1 MVKNRFS
8 MIDDLTNDHT
18 GSSKKFSDPFNFA
31 NVDVSDVRILTQNR
45 FIWHDCQP
53 YKYHLSRFVSWK

>member
-18 GSSKKFSDPFNFA
+18 RSSKKFSDPFNFA
-31 NVDVSDVRILTQNR
+31 NVDVSDVRKFDSKSIYLAWLPTLQIS
-45 FIWHDCQP
+45 FI
-53 YKYHLSRFVSWK
+53 

>member
-31 NVDVSDVRILTQNR
+31 NVDVSDVRKFCSKSIYSAWLLTLQIS
-45 FIWHDCQP
+45 FI
-53 YKYHLSRFVSWK
+53 

>member
-18 GSSKKFSDPFNFA
+18 RSSKKFSDPFNFA
-31 NVDVSDVRILTQNR
+31 NVDVSDVRKFGSRSIYSAWLLTLKIT
-45 FIWHDCQP
+45 FI
-53 YKYHLSRFVSWK
+53 